1 MSFFLFQNPSIVV
14 DRSFDVPE
22 SVLEDSVNDNS
33 VLVVE
38 PDHHHTKEYYIVKQG
53 SNRGKMKLVDTGGY
67 SYTVSLFRLIDYCI

>member
-38 PDHHHTKEYYIVKQG
+38 PDHHQTQEYHIVKQG
-53 SNRGKMKLVDTGGY
+53 SNRGKMKLVDTAITAIQY
-67 SYTVSLFRLIDYCI
+67 HFLD